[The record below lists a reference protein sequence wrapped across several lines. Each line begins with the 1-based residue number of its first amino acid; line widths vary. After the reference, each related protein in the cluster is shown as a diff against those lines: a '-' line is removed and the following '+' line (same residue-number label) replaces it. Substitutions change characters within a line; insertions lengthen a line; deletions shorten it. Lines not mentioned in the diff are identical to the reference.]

1 MISRLS
7 AIWRWFS
14 GVTDPRDKIPNVTI
28 IPSYPNETTLETVY
42 SRNNNYRVAIT
53 RDSRGIFRM
62 NEARWILSDYDGKGV
77 WEELGSGSLTDTL
90 EIARTL
96 AQEKLRCTPEG
107 PQ

>member
-1 MISRLS
+1 
-7 AIWRWFS
+7 
-14 GVTDPRDKIPNVTI
+14 
-28 IPSYPNETTLETVY
+28 
-42 SRNNNYRVAIT
+42 
-53 RDSRGIFRM
+53 M